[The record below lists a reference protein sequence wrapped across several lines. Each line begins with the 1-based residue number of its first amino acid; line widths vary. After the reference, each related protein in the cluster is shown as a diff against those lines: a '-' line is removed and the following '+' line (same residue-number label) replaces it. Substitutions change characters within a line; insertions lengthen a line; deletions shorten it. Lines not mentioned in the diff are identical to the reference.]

1 MSLARCPACRG
12 RLLDEPICPR
22 CSCDLTLVRRVEAQ
36 AQSWVAR
43 ALQAWARGDLPQAR
57 ACASAALLLQQH
69 PLAKVVL
76 QSIAPNRIEPAPCER
91 WPNGIAD

>member
-1 MSLARCPACRG
+1 MSLARCPACRA

-22 CSCDLTLVRRVEAQ
+22 CSCDLTLVRRAEAQ
-36 AQSWVAR
+36 AQAWVAR

-57 ACASAALLLQQH
+57 ACAGAALLLEQH

-76 QSIAPNRIEPAPCER
+76 QSLDPQRIGPAPCER